1 MRIAFTLGAVRN
13 IGLALL
19 ASFGVLAAG
28 STAAMADEAPRVPE
42 EVASY
47 FASELIPR
55 LADLYGPAAN
65 GQAGIDFDADTTTIG
80 PITRVMVFTEEFR
93 AGADTNLAVELS
105 NTWVSPITSTRAA
118 EVAADA
124 AAAGEEAEVQQLG
137 LATVWISPYTNLPE
151 LANFVP
157 SEAIGPALA
166 AAPGGSMLVHDAEQ
180 DAWFAL
186 AGDQL
191 TPLAQGPEVTTGSAM
206 SLDEAQRTLWQQLET
221 LPQPRGNNG
230 FVVAGLTLALV
241 VVLLA
246 IFVLVPDRRRSVI
259 DPEVALGF
267 APSGSGISKR

>member
-13 IGLALL
+13 LGLALL
-19 ASFGVLAAG
+19 VSFCVLAAG
-28 STAAMADEAPRVPE
+28 ATSPAAAEEPKVPE
-42 EVASY
+42 EVAGY

-55 LADLYGPAAN
+55 LTDLYGPSAN
-65 GQAGIDFDADTTTIG
+65 GQTGIDFGGETTAIG

-93 AGADTNLAVELS
+93 AGVDTNLAVELS
-105 NTWVSPITSTRAA
+105 NTWVSSITRT
-118 EVAADA
+118 DA
-124 AAAGEEAEVQQLG
+124 AAEGAEATVHQLG

-157 SEAIGPALA
+157 SEMIGPALA
-166 AAPGGSMLVHDAEQ
+166 AAPEGSMLVHDAEQ

-191 TPLAQGPEVTTGSAM
+191 TPLAQGPAGTPGAAM
-206 SLDEAQRTLWQQLET
+206 SLEQAQKTLWQQLET
-221 LPQPRGNNG
+221 LPEPRGNNG
-230 FVVAGLTLALV
+230 FVVAGLTLAFV

-267 APSGSGISKR
+267 SPRK